1 MIVRVGVGEETCSM
15 GAVGPFRPL
24 AASICSIRLAV
35 TCAAAEPQTN
45 RIPRAS
51 TLPAFGSR
59 KMRLSVNGCFIA
71 GCPYG
76 RNRSLGGMN
85 HNSITA
91 ARNAAARHAQPQPFW
106 VMRML
111 PQPFRAISVGWL
123 HLGRLLQPWT

>member
-35 TCAAAEPQTN
+35 TCAAAEPHTN

-51 TLPAFGSR
+51 TLPAFGVR

-76 RNRSLGGMN
+76 RNRSIGGMN
-85 HNSITA
+85 PYSIAA
-91 ARNAAARHAQPQPFW
+91 ARNEAAR
-106 VMRML
+106 RT
-111 PQPFRAISVGWL
+111 RAEEQTSELQSLIHISYAVSCIS
-123 HLGRLLQPWT
+123 

>member
-51 TLPAFGSR
+51 TLPAFGVR

-76 RNRSLGGMN
+76 RNRSIGGMN
-85 HNSITA
+85 PYSIARSEEHTSELQSLMRISYAVFCLTKKNSKHQL
-91 ARNAAARHAQPQPFW
+91 N
-106 VMRML
+106 
-111 PQPFRAISVGWL
+111 
-123 HLGRLLQPWT
+123 LL